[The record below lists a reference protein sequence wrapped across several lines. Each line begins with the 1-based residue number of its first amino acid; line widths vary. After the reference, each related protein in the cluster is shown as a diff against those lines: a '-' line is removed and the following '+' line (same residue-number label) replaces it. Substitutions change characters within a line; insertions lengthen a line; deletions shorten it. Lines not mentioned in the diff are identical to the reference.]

1 MLGEARYHTSSHLE
15 EAGQMSK
22 IYTFGY
28 VLVIV
33 GLPDVA
39 PGYLGQP
46 DRALRGEVG
55 IARAILDGRL

>member
-1 MLGEARYHTSSHLE
+1 
-15 EAGQMSK
+15 MSK
-22 IYTFGY
+22 ISTFGY